1 MSTTGLIFSTIALGV
16 IIHTLYSYS
25 RDMVNSMVVP
35 GNRSTTKVLFNV
47 ILWIL
52 ATTVYVTLAG
62 VIISAMTN
70 GQ

>member
-1 MSTTGLIFSTIALGV
+1 MSTLGTIFSYIALGV
-16 IIHTLYSYS
+16 IIHTLFSYS
-25 RDMVNSMVVP
+25 RDMVHSMAMAEP
-35 GNRSTTKVLFNV
+35 MKKVLFNV